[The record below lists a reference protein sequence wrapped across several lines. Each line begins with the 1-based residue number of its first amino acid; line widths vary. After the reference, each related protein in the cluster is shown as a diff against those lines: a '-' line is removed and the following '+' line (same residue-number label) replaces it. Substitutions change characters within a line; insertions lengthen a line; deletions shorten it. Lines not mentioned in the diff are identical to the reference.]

1 MQCTRDEEIT
11 KQKLENNS
19 LILEAIIEKGKQ
31 KLALALAA
39 LKDNSSDKEQSKPE
53 LPEFDKVYEFIDSEF
68 KQRSEEIERNREV
81 NLKKLNKF
89 KKEIQK

>member
-39 LKDNSSDKEQSKPE
+39 LKDSSSDKEESKPE
-53 LPEFDKVYEFIDSEF
+53 LPEFDKVYELIDSEF
-68 KQRSEEIERNREV
+68 KERSEEIERNREV